1 MLPRSTLEIVSIPV
15 GGLQAIKTEIGMTNG
30 QQTCYDLLAAT
41 NAGRKIKLAGGI
53 REKREAQWLDERISA
68 ELKRSASP

>member
-15 GGLQAIKTEIGMTNG
+15 GDLQAIKTEIGMTNG

-53 REKREAQWLDERISA
+53 KEKREAQWLSERITA
-68 ELKRSASP
+68 QMKPGAAP